1 MANKDVET
9 KDEPYLYKLPLDR
22 KVDKDLL
29 DWLDTMTR
37 NKKAEIVRHALRFY
51 KSHLREGEFFYYAPP
66 SPNANPSYVPMD
78 SQAMR
83 EVASSVEEPVKPVKK
98 KRPKVGL
105 MGITKVE
112 EK

>member
-1 MANKDVET
+1 MSEKET
-9 KDEPYLYKLPLDR
+9 PYIYKLPLER
-22 KVDKDLL
+22 LTDKDLL
-29 DWLDTMTR
+29 DWIEKMPR

-51 KSHLREGEFFYYAPP
+51 KSHLGEGEFFYYAPP
-66 SPNANPSYVPMD
+66 NPNAHPVYVPMD
-78 SQAMR
+78 SQAMK

>member
-1 MANKDVET
+1 MSNKDVET

-66 SPNANPSYVPMD
+66 APNSHNIHAT
-78 SQAMR
+78 QAME
-83 EVASSVEEPVKPVKK
+83 EVASSVEEPEKPVKK
-98 KRPKVGL
+98 KRPKVGFVKN
-105 MGITKVE
+105 ITKTE
-112 EK
+112 N

>member
-1 MANKDVET
+1 MSNKDLENN
-9 KDEPYLYKLPLDR
+9 DNPYIYRLPLDR

-66 SPNANPSYVPMD
+66 APNSHPFHMD
-78 SQAMR
+78 SMR
-83 EVASSVEEPVKPVKK
+83 EVASSVQEPPVEEKKP
-98 KRPKVGL
+98 KRPKVG
-105 MGITKVE
+105 IFSISKTE
-112 EK
+112 E

>member
-1 MANKDVET
+1 MSNKDVEN
-9 KDEPYLYKLPLDR
+9 KDEPYIYKLPLDR
-22 KVDKDLL
+22 KIDKDLL

-37 NKKAEIVRHALRFY
+37 NKKAEIVRHGLRFY

-66 SPNANPSYVPMD
+66 APNSQNVYAP
-78 SQAMR
+78 QAME

-105 MGITKVE
+105 VGITKVE
-112 EK
+112 E